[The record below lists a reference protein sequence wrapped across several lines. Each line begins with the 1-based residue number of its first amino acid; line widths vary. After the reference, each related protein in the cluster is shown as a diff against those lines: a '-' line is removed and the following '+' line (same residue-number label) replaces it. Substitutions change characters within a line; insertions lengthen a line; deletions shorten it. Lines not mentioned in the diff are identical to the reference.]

1 MADRGQIT
9 GGILDGPLAVDNAL
23 SEFAAKMKGIV
34 SSVAGRADIFVVPD
48 LESRNMVAKLLAY
61 LAEAEV
67 AGIVM
72 GARVPIALTSR
83 ADKPLS
89 RMVSCA
95 IALLVARRQSSI
107 SN

>member
-1 MADRGQIT
+1 MI
-9 GGILDGPLAVDNAL
+9 
-23 SEFAAKMKGIV
+23 
-34 SSVAGRADIFVVPD
+34 
-48 LESRNMVAKLLAY
+48 AKLLAY

-72 GARVPIALTSR
+72 GAQVPIALTSR

-95 IALLVARRQSSI
+95 IALLVARQQGSI
-107 SN
+107 VIWTGGQPMVPTILVINAGFSCVKFAAFQLRGILTSARAGG

>member
-1 MADRGQIT
+1 M
-9 GGILDGPLAVDNAL
+9 DGPLAVDNAL
-23 SEFAAKMKGIV
+23 SEVAAKMKGII
-34 SSVAGRADIFVVPD
+34 SPVAGRADIFVVPD
-48 LESRNMVAKLLAY
+48 LESGNMIAKLLAY

-83 ADKPLS
+83 ADKPLT

-95 IALLVARRQSSI
+95 IALLVARRQGSI
-107 SN
+107 SI

>member
-1 MADRGQIT
+1 MI
-9 GGILDGPLAVDNAL
+9 
-23 SEFAAKMKGIV
+23 
-34 SSVAGRADIFVVPD
+34 
-48 LESRNMVAKLLAY
+48 AKLLEY

-95 IALLVARRQSSI
+95 IALLVARRQASI
-107 SN
+107 SDLDRKTADGSNDSRHQRRFLQRQIRGLCSCAVRN